1 MIGAAMLPKPCP
13 SPSIR
18 LSAGALAIALA
29 TTPAHAADATDT
41 RDPDTL
47 DTVVVTATRH
57 ASDPQDVAA
66 SVSVRDKRE
75 LDRKG
80 FYAGGDEFR
89 GVPGVFFRRG
99 QGDNEDILTINFRG
113 IVGNHGN
120 DTFLALFDGLSF
132 LSPDD
137 ELLMQELPYAAVDRV
152 EIVRGP
158 VSALYGRGGLAGA
171 VNYLSLDPGSDASH
185 LSLRFGSER
194 YRRAQALYTRA
205 GEGGAGVVASVSHER
220 ADGWRENNA
229 RESTQ
234 LFAKGVLPLGD
245 DVRLTVYGSYLDK
258 RYETGGGIPTF
269 ADGTLFPL
277 HGGREAYYGLPGSGQ
292 DLTAWFAAARWSW
305 DVGER
310 LNWSTALMHRQRDS
324 DSALS
329 FYDSWLF
336 DPDNHLLGVNG
347 FHSQAD
353 VPITFLESVLA
364 WRGERHRLTAGAS
377 LEQARPK
384 SQESWSGQNGFTF
397 ECGFAWYANLFDA
410 RTGEWVNRDHPCQ
423 AHDVRGRSRGRTEFR
438 ALFVQD
444 EISLGERWRLTLG
457 ARYDSFRRTVH
468 QLPSDVSSEY
478 RSERASDSH
487 VSPKASLAYA
497 LDGGQLYAAYGQGYS
512 SNFGPV
518 WQWDPGA
525 YHRDTRPTT
534 LDSLE
539 LGYKGSL
546 LDGRLQL
553 AAAVF
558 WMKQK
563 NRTFNVDN
571 PASWDDPTLPGTLVL
586 SGPPVRSRGAE
597 LSLAAKLAD
606 ATRLHFGASLVDA
619 QWGASDFYERYPSLP
634 NLAGRTPTGV
644 PRTMWSAGLDHR
656 FSAWLSG
663 RIGYEWYDDY
673 FVSLDNARK
682 GGGHALGNLSLTLTP
697 PALPRFSAE
706 LAVSNLFDREYY
718 YVYGNATDATLAVP
732 GVPRQLWIDLRY
744 DF

>member
-1 MIGAAMLPKPCP
+1 MRNALFLLLSLPAIGMAEEP
-13 SPSIR
+13 S
-18 LSAGALAIALA
+18 A
-29 TTPAHAADATDT
+29 
-41 RDPDTL
+41 RDL
-47 DTVVVTATRH
+47 DRVVVSATRH
-57 ASDPQDVAA
+57 ATDLREVPA
-66 SVSVRDKRE
+66 SVTVQDKRE

-113 IVGNHGN
+113 IIGNHGN
-120 DTFLALFDGLSF
+120 DTFLALFDGLPF

-171 VNYLSLDPGSDASH
+171 VNYISLDPGSDASH
-185 LSLRFGSER
+185 LSLRLGSDD
-194 YRRAQALYTRA
+194 YRRAQALYGRA
-205 GEGGAGVVASVSHER
+205 NDDGAGVVAGVTHEK

-258 RYETGGGIPTF
+258 QYETGGGIPTL

-292 DLTAWFAAARWSW
+292 DLTAWFAAARLSW
-305 DVGER
+305 DVSER
-310 LNWSTALMHRQRDS
+310 LNWSTALMHRRRDS

-329 FYDSWLF
+329 FYDAWLF

-347 FHSQAD
+347 FYSTSE
-353 VPITFLESVLA
+353 VPVTFLESVA
-364 WRGERHRLTAGAS
+364 TWRGDRHQLTAGIS
-377 LEQARPK
+377 LEQARPRT
-384 SQESWSGQNGFTF
+384 ETRWSGQNGFTW
-397 ECGFAWYANLFDA
+397 ECGFTWYANLFDA

-423 AHDVRGRSRGRTEFR
+423 TMDVRERSRGRTEFQ
-438 ALFVQD
+438 AVFVQD
-444 EISLGERWRLTLG
+444 EIALGARWLLTLG
-457 ARYDSFRRTVH
+457 ARYDSFRRTVDA
-468 QLPSDVSSEY
+468 LPTDISSEY
-478 RSERASDSH
+478 RTDRDRDSH
-487 VSPKASLAYA
+487 VSPKASLAYR
-497 LDGGQLYAAYGQGYS
+497 LDDGQLYAAYGQGYS

-525 YHRDTRPTT
+525 YLRDTSPTT

-546 LDGRLQL
+546 LDDRLQL

-571 PASWDDPTLPGTLVL
+571 PDAWDDPTLPGTLVL
-586 SGPPVRSRGAE
+586 SGPPLRSRGAE
-597 LSLAAKLAD
+597 LSLAARLGE
-606 ATRLHFGASLVDA
+606 ATRLNVSASLVDA
-619 QWGASDFYERYPSLP
+619 EWGASDFYDRYPTLP
-634 NLAGRTPTGV
+634 DLTGRTPIGV
-644 PRTMWSAGLDHR
+644 PRTMWSADLDHR

-663 RIGYEWYDDY
+663 RVGYEWYDDY
-673 FVSLDNARK
+673 FISLDNARK
-682 GGGHALGNLSLTLTP
+682 GGGHGLGNLSLTLTP
-697 PALPRFSAE
+697 PVLPRFSAE
-706 LAVSNLFDREYY
+706 LIVSNLFDREYY
-718 YVYGNATDATLAVP
+718 YVYGNAADATLAVP